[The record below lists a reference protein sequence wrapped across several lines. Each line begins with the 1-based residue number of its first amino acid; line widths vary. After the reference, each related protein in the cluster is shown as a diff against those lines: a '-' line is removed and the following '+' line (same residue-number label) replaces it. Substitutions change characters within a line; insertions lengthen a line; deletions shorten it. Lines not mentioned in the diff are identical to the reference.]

1 MATAVVRNDNKRKM
15 YKTALFF
22 SPSIFLIGVFFI
34 FPMILTLFYSFT
46 NVALTGSSAHAM
58 EFIGF
63 RNFIEILNDPKLKK
77 VMWTT
82 ILFLVFSGIIGQQ
95 CLGFLLAYLMKRKN
109 KLLRKIVGA
118 TVIIGWITPE
128 VVAAFMFSAFFAD
141 DGTLNKIIKIFGISP
156 ISWIFTFPLV
166 SIIIANIWKGSAYSM
181 MMFQASLDNIS
192 DDIVEAA
199 KIDGANGWQMLIKIT
214 LPIIKGTLATT
225 FIIVTLG
232 TLGTFGLIF
241 ALTGGGPGIETTTLS
256 IFMYQKAFSAF
267 QIGYGMAIAL
277 FILIIGITLS
287 LTYIHLIK
295 AND

>member
-1 MATAVVRNDNKRKM
+1 MATAIVRNDNKRKM

-22 SPSIFLIGVFFI
+22 SPSILLIGLFFI
-34 FPMILTLFYSFT
+34 FPMLLTVFYSFT
-46 NVALTGSSAHAM
+46 NIALTGSSAHAM

-63 RNFIEILNDPKLKK
+63 RNFIEIFHDPKLKK
-77 VMWTT
+77 VLWTT
-82 ILFLVFSGIIGQQ
+82 VLFLVFSGIIGQQ
-95 CLGFLLAYLMKRKN
+95 FLGFLLAYLMKRKN
-109 KLLRKIVGA
+109 RLLRKIVGA

-141 DGTLNKIIKIFGISP
+141 NGTLNKIIKIFGISP

-166 SIIIANIWKGSAYSM
+166 CIVIANIWKGSAYSM

-199 KIDGANGWQMLIKIT
+199 KIDGANGWQMLIRIT

-277 FILIIGITLS
+277 FILIIGIALS
-287 LTYIHLIK
+287 LTYIRLIK